1 MFYAQKKWLNE
12 KELLLSKN
20 GFYKE
25 EQYKNY
31 LIFK

>member
-1 MFYAQKKWLNE
+1 MLKKRMSE
-12 KELLLSKN
+12 KKFLLSKI